1 MLTVSELFIYPVKSL
16 GGIPVSS
23 AKVTDRGFEYD
34 RRWMLV
40 DFNNRF
46 LTQRELPTMALLQV
60 NLTANGLKVC
70 HKKNI
75 TSQINIPFIPETQ
88 EEVTVEIFEESCKA
102 IFVSKIVDEWFSQI
116 LAINCRL
123 VYMPGS
129 SKRFVDE
136 RYAINHEITNFS
148 DGYPFLIIGQASLDD
163 LNYRLAEALPINRF
177 RPNIVFTGGKPYEED
192 GMEHFTINKVNF
204 YGVKLSAR
212 CVITSVNQDNANK
225 AIEPLRTLATY
236 RQKNNKIYFGQNLL
250 HDGEGTI
257 RVGDAIE
264 VMKINNF
271 KIFEFSEKV

>member
-1 MLTVSELFIYPVKSL
+1 MLTVSELFIYPIKSL

-40 DFNNRF
+40 DLNNRF
-46 LTQRELPTMALLQV
+46 LTQRELQVMALLQV
-60 NLTANGLKVC
+60 ELTSNGLKVYL
-70 HKKNI
+70 KKDIN
-75 TSQINIPFIPETQ
+75 SQINIPFLPETK

-102 IFVSKIVDEWFSQI
+102 IFVSKIVDEWFSKM

-136 RYAINHEITNFS
+136 QYAINHEITSFS

-163 LNYRLAEALPINRF
+163 LNYRLAGALPINRF

-192 GMEHFTINKVNF
+192 AMEHFTINNVNF

-212 CVITSVNQDNANK
+212 CVITTVNQDNADTSK
-225 AIEPLRTLATY
+225 EPLRTLATY
-236 RQKNNKIYFGQNLL
+236 RQNNNKIYFGQNLL
-250 HDGEGTI
+250 ANGEGI
-257 RVGDAIE
+257 IKVGGIIK
-264 VMKINNF
+264 VIKINSSE
-271 KIFEFSEKV
+271 IFDISENL

>member
-1 MLTVSELFIYPVKSL
+1 MLTVSELFIYPIKSL

-40 DFNNRF
+40 DLNNRF
-46 LTQRELPTMALLQV
+46 LTQRELQVMALLQV
-60 NLTANGLKVC
+60 ELTSNGLKVYL
-70 HKKNI
+70 KKDIN
-75 TSQINIPFIPETQ
+75 SQINIPFIPETQ

-102 IFVSKIVDEWFSQI
+102 IFVSKIVDEWFSKM

-136 RYAINHEITNFS
+136 QYAINHEITSFS

-192 GMEHFTINKVNF
+192 GMEHFTINNVNF

-212 CVITSVNQDNANK
+212 CVITTVNQDNADTSK
-225 AIEPLRTLATY
+225 EPLRTLATY
-236 RQKNNKIYFGQNLL
+236 RQNNNKIYFGQNLL
-250 HDGEGTI
+250 ANGEGI
-257 RVGDAIE
+257 IKVGGIIK
-264 VMKINNF
+264 VIKINSSE
-271 KIFEFSEKV
+271 IFDISENL

>member
-40 DFNNRF
+40 DLNNRF
-46 LTQRELPTMALLQV
+46 LTQRELATMALLQV
-60 NLTANGLKVC
+60 ELTATGLKVY

-75 TSQINIPFIPETQ
+75 SSQINIPFLPQTTEET
-88 EEVTVEIFEESCKA
+88 TVEIFEESCNA
-102 IFVSKIVDEWFSQI
+102 IFVSKIADEWFSKM

-136 RYAINHEITNFS
+136 RYAIIREITSFS

-192 GMEHFTINKVNF
+192 TMENFNINNVSF
-204 YGVKLSAR
+204 YGVKLCAR
-212 CVITSVNQDNANK
+212 CVITTVNQDNASKSN
-225 AIEPLRTLATY
+225 EPLRTFATY
-236 RQKNNKIYFGQNLL
+236 RQRNNKIYFGQNLL

-257 RVGDAIE
+257 RVGDTIE
-264 VMKINNF
+264 VMKVNNF
-271 KIFEFSEKV
+271 EIFDSSEKV

>member
-23 AKVTDRGFEYD
+23 AKVTDRGFEFD

-40 DFNNRF
+40 DLNNRF
-46 LTQRELPTMALLQV
+46 LTQREMPAMALLQV
-60 NLTANGLKVC
+60 ELTSNGLKVYL
-70 HKKNI
+70 KKDIN
-75 TSQINIPFIPETQ
+75 SKINIPFLPETK

-102 IFVSKIVDEWFSQI
+102 IFVSKIVDEWFSQV
-116 LAINCRL
+116 LPINCRL
-123 VYMPGS
+123 VFMPGS

-136 RYAINHEITNFS
+136 QYAINHEITSFS

-177 RPNIVFTGGKPYEED
+177 RPNIIFTGSKPYEED
-192 GMEHFTINKVNF
+192 DLQHFTINNVNF

-212 CVITSVNQDNANK
+212 CVITTVNQDNASKSN
-225 AIEPLRTLATY
+225 EPLRTFATY

-257 RVGDAIE
+257 KVGDTIE
-264 VMKINNF
+264 VIKI
-271 KIFEFSEKV
+271 KSSEIFDISEKV